1 MREKVQDIADYAGG
15 SVAPFEAYAEFTVR
29 NVEDLMAATQ
39 DPECPVKMQPDE
51 SFMFEQGK
59 MQITVGREETYVQ
72 DGKVAN
78 IVDGKSAWAA

>member
-1 MREKVQDIADYAGG
+1 MREKVQGIADYAGG
-15 SVAPFEAYAEFTVR
+15 SVAPFDAYVEFTVR

-39 DPECPVKMQPDE
+39 DPEYPVKMQPDE

-59 MQITVGREETYVQ
+59 MQITVGWVETYVQ
-72 DGKVAN
+72 DGKVVN